1 MKLTAMKPH
10 LLAEHLAHCS
20 PWRGDDRAQFKRGAR
35 GRLAGADRIAF
46 DDPADPWFDGWDA
59 ADRILEVDQA

>member
-20 PWRGDDRAQFKRGAR
+20 PWRDDDRAQFKRGAR
-35 GRLAGADRIAF
+35 GRLAGPDRL
-46 DDPADPWFDGWDA
+46 WRSG
-59 ADRILEVDQA
+59 